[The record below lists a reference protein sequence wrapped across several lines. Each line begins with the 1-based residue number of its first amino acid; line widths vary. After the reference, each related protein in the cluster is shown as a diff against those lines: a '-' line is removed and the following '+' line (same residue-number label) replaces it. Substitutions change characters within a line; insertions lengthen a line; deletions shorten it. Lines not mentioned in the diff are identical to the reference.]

1 MSGTVVVTGASTG
14 IGRATAELLA
24 ERGFDVI
31 AGVRKAGAA
40 PPGERIEEVILD
52 ITDADQIAALA
63 ARFDG
68 QPLAGLVNNAGMP
81 VAGPVEFVPLDEMK
95 RLYETNLFGH
105 VAMTQAFLPALRWAQ
120 GRIVN
125 TGSIGGRMAL
135 PFGSAYT
142 SSKFALRALT
152 DSLRQEIA
160 PQGIRV
166 VLVEPGAIKT
176 EIWRKTDE
184 LVEDLDGQ
192 FGSEAVAIYG
202 DQLRAGVKATRRSA
216 RTAIPPRRVAKVIA
230 RALTARRPRAH
241 YLVGPDA
248 RLQALVARMPPAV
261 NDGFLR
267 LMMR

>member
-24 ERGFDVI
+24 QRGFDVL
-31 AGVRKAGAA
+31 AGVRRPGDA
-40 PPGERIEEVILD
+40 PAGERIEEVIVD
-52 ITDADQIAALA
+52 ITNGEQVAALA

-81 VAGPVEFVPLDEMK
+81 VAGPVEFVPVDEMK

-105 VAMTQAFLPALRWAQ
+105 VAVTQALLPALRRAQ

-142 SSKFALRALT
+142 SSKFAMRGLT
-152 DSLRQEIA
+152 DSLRQEVA
-160 PQGIRV
+160 PFGIRV
-166 VLVEPGAIKT
+166 VLIQPGSIKT
-176 EIWRKTDE
+176 EIWRKTDAQ
-184 LVEDLDGQ
+184 VDDLEQ
-192 FGSEAVAIYG
+192 RFGSEAVRLYG
-202 DQLRAGVKATRRSA
+202 DRMQSGLRATHRAA
-216 RTAIPPRRVAKVIA
+216 RLAIPPRRVAKVIA

-248 RLQALVARMPPAV
+248 RLQALVARAPASV

-267 LMMR
+267 LMTR